1 MPRDAGSL
9 MREKRPY
16 LAFFR
21 AGPTTVHRR
30 LMRED
35 PGRNWDCAVNWWSEP
50 EWSGESP
57 LEDIRFDGGDNK
69 LEGFARFFEEAWQ
82 PDWDYRYVLVADD
95 DVLFRPGELS
105 RFFEICDRRGLY
117 LSQPALRWGT
127 NSNHVVTVWNPLSRI
142 RRVNFVEVMAPCFS
156 MAALRELLPTFRDSR
171 STLGT
176 DLAWAALLRGRD
188 AIHVVDAVRVEHVRK
203 VDWENGAWYRR
214 MSALGVDPSAESET
228 AKARYGD
235 IGRARTR
242 LGGHEGRLPV
252 GRAASSVL
260 VQAADAL
267 IVAGSATRDAL
278 WRTAR
283 RLRGRPVPRGPG
295 GGTPPPRT

>member
-1 MPRDAGSL
+1 MAVR
-9 MREKRPY
+9 RPF

-21 AGPTTVHRR
+21 AGPGTVHRR

-35 PGRNWDCAVNWWSEP
+35 PDRNWDCAVNWWSEP
-50 EWSGESP
+50 AWSGEP
-57 LEDIRFDGGDNK
+57 PQEEIRFDGGDNK
-69 LEGFARFFEEAWQ
+69 LEGFARFVEQAWQ

-95 DVLFRPGELS
+95 DVLFRPGDLS
-105 RFFEICDRRGLY
+105 RFFAICDRRGLY

-127 NSNHVVTVWNPLSRI
+127 NSNHVVTVWNPLSRV
-142 RRVNFVEVMAPCFS
+142 RRVNFVEVMTPCFS

-188 AIHVVDAVRVEHVRK
+188 AIHVVDAVRVEHVRP
-203 VDWENGAWYRR
+203 VDLANGAWYRR
-214 MSALGVDPSAESET
+214 MRELGVDPAAESAA

-242 LGGHEGRLPV
+242 LGGHEGRLPI
-252 GRAASSVL
+252 GRVPASL
-260 VQAADAL
+260 MVQLADAL
-267 IVAGSATRDAL
+267 IAGGSAARHAL
-278 WRTAR
+278 WRASR
-283 RLRGRPVPRGPG
+283 RLRQRP
-295 GGTPPPRT
+295 